1 MAGRLSTLVYCLFV
15 AVVALALAP
24 GCGRGDAIARDRLDP
39 TSTHH
44 ELQAT
49 LWVQTAA
56 ENAAIKRQAFNS
68 AGTQLERALA
78 DPTWTAALEQQPGY
92 ESLPPAVILDV
103 DETVLENVPF
113 QAEIVL
119 ANTDFSEE
127 LWEQWIDSAS
137 AEAVPGALEFVE
149 RCVELGVEVFFV
161 TNRDADDEAKTRENL
176 VEAGFPVSIDP
187 DTLLTRGE
195 RVAWTGDKTAR
206 RRHVAESYRVLLL
219 VGDDA
224 NDFMGEMRGV
234 GVTRESRGE
243 LVDQRN
249 AWWGER
255 WFILP
260 NPLYGSWEGALFDFN
275 YELPDEEKMR
285 LRFESLESFLEEE

>member
-1 MAGRLSTLVYCLFV
+1 MAGRPLKLFSCL
-15 AVVALALAP
+15 LALACLLAFAP
-24 GCGRGDAIARDRLDP
+24 GCERAGAVSRDRLDP
-39 TSTHH
+39 TATHH

-56 ENAAIKRQAFNS
+56 ENAAIKLQTFNTAS
-68 AGTQLERALA
+68 MQLERALA
-78 DPTWTAALEQQPGY
+78 DPSWTAALEQQPGY

-127 LWEQWIDSAS
+127 LWDEWIASAS
-137 AEAVPGALEFVE
+137 AKAVPGALEFVQ
-149 RCVELGVEVFFV
+149 RCVELDVAVYFV
-161 TNRDADDEAKTRENL
+161 TNRDADDEASTRENL
-176 VEAGFPVSIDP
+176 LGEGFPVSMEP

-195 RVAWTGDKTAR
+195 RVAWTGDKTTR
-206 RRHVAESYRVLLL
+206 RRHVAETHRIVMI

-234 GVTRESRGE
+234 GVTLSSRGA
-243 LVDQRN
+243 LVAERD

-275 YELPDEEKMR
+275 YELSDREKMR
-285 LRFESLESFLEEE
+285 LRVESLARVF